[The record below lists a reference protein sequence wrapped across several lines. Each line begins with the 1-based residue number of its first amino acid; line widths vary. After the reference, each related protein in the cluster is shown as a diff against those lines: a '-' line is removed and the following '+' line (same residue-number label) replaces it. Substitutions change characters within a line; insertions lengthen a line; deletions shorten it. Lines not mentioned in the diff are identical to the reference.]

1 MPKKKKKQEEQE
13 TGEENNIDF
22 QALSPAIADAFQ
34 AQSDGH
40 SAIKIQMI
48 AIAKDVLERNAAL
61 QWEQDKTRG
70 LTITVDEII
79 NEADKLVKYVTE

>member
-1 MPKKKKKQEEQE
+1 MPKKKNNKVQQEV
-13 TGEENNIDF
+13 EENQVDF
-22 QALSPAIADAFQ
+22 AVLDPAIAEVLQ
-34 AQSDGH
+34 AQQSNSHSD
-40 SAIKIQMI
+40 IKIQMI

-79 NEADKLVKYVTE
+79 NEADKLVKYVAE